1 MDSTRIHYHAGWLT
15 TCSHYVLITKTTERF
30 VVGPYKSTEG
40 DAVSA
45 QSSLLNALL
54 RTGHSDIDKLLN
66 QVELK

>member
-1 MDSTRIHYHAGWLT
+1 MF
-15 TCSHYVLITKTTERF
+15 TERV
-30 VVGPYKSTEG
+30 VVGPYKSTEEG
-40 DAVSA
+40 VVSA